1 MKTQEVSTL
10 NSIRTDG
17 ATTQFTA
24 KQADSAT
31 AQLKPHV
38 TPLEQKNAAKT
49 TNLSNPEIRRNFRT
63 DSVILGLINIVM
75 SALEDIFKLT

>member
-24 KQADSAT
+24 IQEASDT
-31 AQLKPHV
+31 AKLIAHV
-38 TPLEQKNAAKT
+38 TPLEQMFA
-49 TNLSNPEIRRNFRT
+49 
-63 DSVILGLINIVM
+63 D
-75 SALEDIFKLT
+75 